1 MKLKLVLSS
10 FIVII
15 AFSLTAQQPVTTSTQ
30 LKEALLQKKM
40 AKNSL
45 EKHVEFKNIASTIVK
60 ENTKLELNIVQNDN
74 YYLPK

>member
-30 LKEALLQKKM
+30 LKEALLQKKWQKIHL
-40 AKNSL
+40 KNM
-45 EKHVEFKNIASTIVK
+45 
-60 ENTKLELNIVQNDN
+60 LNLKTLHQ
-74 YYLPK
+74 LL